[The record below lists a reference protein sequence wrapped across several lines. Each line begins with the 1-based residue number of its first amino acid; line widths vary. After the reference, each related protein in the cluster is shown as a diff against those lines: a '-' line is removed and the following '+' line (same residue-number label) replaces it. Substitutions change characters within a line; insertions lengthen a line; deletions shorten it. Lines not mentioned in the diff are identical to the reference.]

1 MGTSQRTAC
10 FFSNG
15 NGENLR
21 KEQYSIQDINILQ
34 DLGFTVQVATNF
46 AQIPWG
52 SDLYFSWWATGS
64 ILPLLKARTSG
75 RPIIVVAG
83 GNEAMRYRDS
93 KSGAPLGYLAS
104 PWYKKLAARIT
115 LRYATKVLVVS
126 EFMLDDVRK
135 LGARDPLVIHNSVDR
150 QRFRP
155 VQMQREFVTS
165 IFNLDEPVVDLKRG
179 DVFMKAIPLVLREF
193 PEQQFRVIGRKG
205 DAFERMHLSAVAL
218 GISDRITF
226 LGYIDNADVPA
237 WLQRS
242 KAYVQISD
250 TETFG
255 VTIAEA
261 MSCATPVLVSRR
273 GAIPEIVGDDGF
285 YVDHNDERSVAD
297 GILRILRLSPAEQD
311 RIGAQGVERIDRLFT
326 FEKRRAQI
334 KKLVEEVL
342 P

>member
-1 MGTSQRTAC
+1 MGTRQRTAC

-15 NGENLR
+15 NGENLSR
-21 KEQYSIQDINILQ
+21 EQYSIQDINILR
-34 DLGFTVQVATNF
+34 DLGFTVQIATNF
-46 AQIPWG
+46 AQIPWN

-64 ILPLLKARTSG
+64 IMPLLKAKARG

-83 GNEAMRYRDS
+83 GNEVMRYRDS
-93 KSGAPLGYLAS
+93 KSGVPLGYLAS
-104 PWYKKLAARIT
+104 PWYKKLAARLT

-126 EFMLDDVRK
+126 AFMLDDVRK

-150 QRFRP
+150 RKFRSA
-155 VQMQREFVTS
+155 QLQREFVTS
-165 IFNLDEPVVDLKRG
+165 IFNLDESVVDLKRG
-179 DVFMKAIPLVLREF
+179 DVFIKAIPLVLREY
-193 PEQQFRVIGRKG
+193 PEQQFLVLGRKG
-205 DAFERMHLSAVAL
+205 NAFERIHRSAVAL
-218 GISDRITF
+218 GISDRLTF
-226 LGYIDNADVPA
+226 LGYVDNAAVPG

-261 MSCATPVLVSRR
+261 MSCGTPVLVSRR
-273 GAIPEIVGDDGF
+273 GAIPEIVGEHGF
-285 YVDHNDERSVAD
+285 YVDHNDEHSVAE
-297 GILRILRLSPAEQD
+297 GIIRILRLSAAERD
-311 RIGAQGVERIDRLFT
+311 HICARGADRIDRLFT
-326 FEKRRAQI
+326 FERRRDRI

>member
-1 MGTSQRTAC
+1 MATRPRTAC

-34 DLGFTVQVATNF
+34 ELGFTVRIATSF
-46 AQIPWG
+46 SEIPWG

-64 ILPLLKARTSG
+64 VLPLLKARLTR

-93 KSGAPLGYLAS
+93 KSGVPLGYLAS
-104 PWYKKLAARIT
+104 PWYKRLAARLS

-126 EFMLDDVRK
+126 RFMIDDVRR
-135 LGARDPLVIHNSVDR
+135 LGARDPLVVHNSVDR

-155 VQMQREFVTS
+155 APIRREFVTS
-165 IFNLDEPVVDLKRG
+165 IFNLDESVVDLKRG
-179 DVFMKAIPLVLREF
+179 DVFFRAIPLVLREF
-193 PEQQFRVIGRKG
+193 PDQQFLVIGRKG
-205 DAFERMHLSAVAL
+205 DAFERIHRTAVEF
-218 GISDRITF
+218 GISERLTF
-226 LGYIDNADVPA
+226 LGYIDNADVPG

-261 MSCATPVLVSRR
+261 MSCGTPVLVSRR
-273 GAIPEIVGDDGF
+273 GAIPEIVGDHGV
-285 YVDHNDERSVAD
+285 YVDHNDEHSVAE
-297 GILRILRLSPAEQD
+297 GILRLLRLPPAERE
-311 RIGAQGVERIDRLFT
+311 RIGAAGMDRVERLFT
-326 FEKRRAQI
+326 FQKRRERIQQ
-334 KKLVEEVL
+334 LVEEVL
-342 P
+342 R

>member
-1 MGTSQRTAC
+1 MGTRQRTAC

-34 DLGFTVQVATNF
+34 DLGFTVRVATNF

-64 ILPLLKARTSG
+64 ILPLLKARARG

-93 KSGAPLGYLAS
+93 KSGVPLGYLAS
-104 PWYKKLAARIT
+104 PWYKKLAARIA

-135 LGARDPLVIHNSVDR
+135 LGARNPLVIHNSVDR
-150 QRFRP
+150 RRFRP
-155 VQMQREFVTS
+155 AQMQREFVTS
-165 IFNLDEPVVDLKRG
+165 IFNLDESVVDLKRG
-179 DVFMKAIPLVLREF
+179 DVFMNAIPLVLREF
-193 PEQQFRVIGRKG
+193 PDQQFRIIGRKG
-205 DAFERMHLSAVAL
+205 DAFERMHRSAVAL
-218 GISDRITF
+218 GISARLTF
-226 LGYIDNADVPA
+226 LGYIDNAAVPS

-261 MSCATPVLVSRR
+261 MSCGTPVLVSRR
-273 GAIPEIVGDDGF
+273 GAIPEIVGNDGF
-285 YVDHNDERSVAD
+285 YVDHNDEYSVAD

-326 FEKRRAQI
+326 FEQRRDRI